1 MPADITDAAAEP
13 TTEQNG
19 EIRGEGDATAA
30 KQIIKPVSSDART
43 TSSSGSRAP
52 EASDAWLWLAFC
64 LLNARA
70 ACVLFLDA
78 GSAQQRAA
86 AARKEEPCI

>member
-30 KQIIKPVSSDART
+30 KQIIKPVSSDAHT

-52 EASDAWLWLAFC
+52 EASDAWLWLSFLPPEC
-64 LLNARA
+64 PCT
-70 ACVLFLDA
+70 CVLFLDA

-86 AARKEEPCI
+86 ATRKEEPCI